1 MLHTH
6 SPDPST
12 AYAGM
17 RARDIR
23 MLLLD
28 DSNFDRQRIRRM
40 TDKTDLLIQMDEVD
54 SIQALDRAVT
64 ATHYDL
70 ILIDYRL
77 PEGDGMIALD
87 HVLQN
92 PANRDAGKI
101 MITGD
106 NNLATAVEAM
116 RAGCHD
122 FLAKED
128 LNADLLRDAV
138 VKAIE
143 LAGERRQMAMQLEL
157 QREMLREGIV
167 AGLSDGRVQAA
178 LGDLIQQKMIL
189 ALPQQ
194 PGFVATMDPSD
205 IDALLATFAG
215 EDEFIFH

>member
-6 SPDPST
+6 SHDPST

-40 TDKTDLLIQMDEVD
+40 TVKTDLLIQMDEVD

-87 HVLQN
+87 HVLKN

-143 LAGERRQMAMQLEL
+143 LAGERRQMVMQLEL

-194 PGFVATMDPSD
+194 PGFGATMDPSD

>member
-1 MLHTH
+1 
-6 SPDPST
+6 
-12 AYAGM
+12 
-17 RARDIR
+17 

-194 PGFVATMDPSD
+194 PGFGATMDPSD

>member
-6 SPDPST
+6 SHDPST

-194 PGFVATMDPSD
+194 PGFGATMDPSD